1 VVGALTPNKPNVAR
15 LRSNRRTYD
24 CEAHKTQDK
33 AAVTG
38 AQKKSQRLIV
48 ALVKAAALL
57 ERRSSVMTHSVIDVT
72 NGPGKDDLL
81 RAVTNAEALLTT
93 IFDTSAG
100 AVEAQINRI
109 EERGDE
115 GVDFTLWGQLAS
127 SSLSG

>member
-1 VVGALTPNKPNVAR
+1 
-15 LRSNRRTYD
+15 
-24 CEAHKTQDK
+24 
-33 AAVTG
+33 
-38 AQKKSQRLIV
+38 LIV
-48 ALVKAAALL
+48 ALVKAAALP

>member
-1 VVGALTPNKPNVAR
+1 
-15 LRSNRRTYD
+15 
-24 CEAHKTQDK
+24 
-33 AAVTG
+33 
-38 AQKKSQRLIV
+38 
-48 ALVKAAALL
+48 
-57 ERRSSVMTHSVIDVT
+57 MTHSVIDVT

>member
-1 VVGALTPNKPNVAR
+1 
-15 LRSNRRTYD
+15 
-24 CEAHKTQDK
+24 
-33 AAVTG
+33 
-38 AQKKSQRLIV
+38 
-48 ALVKAAALL
+48 
-57 ERRSSVMTHSVIDVT
+57 MTHSVIDVT

-93 IFDTSAG
+93 IFDTSAS

>member
-1 VVGALTPNKPNVAR
+1 
-15 LRSNRRTYD
+15 
-24 CEAHKTQDK
+24 
-33 AAVTG
+33 
-38 AQKKSQRLIV
+38 LIV
-48 ALVKAAALL
+48 ALVKAAALP

-93 IFDTSAG
+93 IFDTSAS